1 MVTQNNNLFR
11 KKALEKSSSP
21 ERLDQVMKVIYP
33 MNWLPLTALGS
44 LVVIGIIWSIVGRI
58 PITVAGKGVL
68 VYPSKVASVQSPAS
82 GRLAAIN
89 VSVGD
94 SVKKGIVLATID
106 QTELQ
111 NQLQQQRAKLAEL
124 ESQNQNANSLQGQRN
139 QQEIRALA
147 QQRHTLQQ
155 KLQQATSLTPI
166 IRNRSLSS
174 LQQQAQSLKKS
185 RLSAAKIVPAQQ
197 EIYQRLGAL
206 QAKGGVSRKIVLDQ
220 YQVYQE
226 AVKEVSDI
234 DTQLKELDIK
244 QVEIEKSYRENI
256 GQINNFKS
264 QLQELDA
271 KEKSLVEQDFQSAIT
286 RKNQIQEVKR
296 NIAQLEVQLNQNGQI
311 ISQHNGRVSEVSA
324 SFGQIV
330 SPGTSIATIQ
340 AEEPGAKLIGLTFF
354 SIGEGKKIRK
364 GMKVQITPSTVE
376 RERFGGIVAT
386 VTHVSAFPVTKEGA
400 ISAIGNAE
408 VVQSLIA
415 KEPQIQ
421 VWAELQP
428 DISTF
433 STYKWS
439 SSKGPQ
445 MKVSSGTTASVR
457 VTTEERAPI
466 NFVFPFLRSL
476 TGVN

>member
-1 MVTQNNNLFR
+1 MVTQNNLFR

-33 MNWLPLTALGS
+33 QNWLPLTALGS
-44 LVVIGIIWSIVGRI
+44 FIVIGIIWSIVGRI
-58 PITVAGKGVL
+58 PITVAGQGVL

-124 ESQNQNANSLQGQRN
+124 ESQNQNASLLQGQRN
-139 QQEIRALA
+139 QKEIRTIT
-147 QQRHTLQQ
+147 QQRQTLQQ
-155 KLQQATSLTPI
+155 KLQQAISLTPI
-166 IRNRSLSS
+166 LKNKSFNS
-174 LQQQAQSLKKS
+174 LQQQAQSLNKS
-185 RLSAAKIVPAQQ
+185 RKSAAKIVPAQQ
-197 EIYQRLGAL
+197 EIYEKLQAL
-206 QAKGGVSRKIVLDQ
+206 QAEGGISRKVVLEQ
-220 YQVYQE
+220 YEVYEE
-226 AVKEVSDI
+226 AVKKLSDI

-256 GQINNFKS
+256 GQINDLKS

-271 KEKSLVEQDFQSAIT
+271 KEKSLAEQDFQTAIT

-296 NIAQLEVQLNQNGQI
+296 NIAQLKVQLNQNGQI
-311 ISQHNGRVSEVSA
+311 ISQHNGQVSEISS

-330 SPGTSIATIQ
+330 SPGTPIATIQ
-340 AEEPGAKLIGLTFF
+340 AEAPGAKLIGLTFF
-354 SIGEGKKIRK
+354 SVGDGKKIRK

-386 VTHVSAFPVTKEGA
+386 VTRVSAFPVTKEGA
-400 ISAIGNAE
+400 ISTIGNASI
-408 VVQSLIA
+408 VQSLIA

-428 DISTF
+428 DISTE

-466 NFVFPFLRSL
+466 SFVFPFLKSL